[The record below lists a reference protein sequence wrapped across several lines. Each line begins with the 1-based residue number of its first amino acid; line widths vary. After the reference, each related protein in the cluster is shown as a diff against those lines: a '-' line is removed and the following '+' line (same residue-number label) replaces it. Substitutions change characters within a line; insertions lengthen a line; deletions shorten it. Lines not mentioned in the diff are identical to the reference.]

1 MQSAIFANKA
11 FFVVLIAPVRRTI
24 GVYSE
29 PSFFDH
35 FTVCRQMILIRDV
48 VDRIDLKRYFGEV
61 VSADFATVE
70 IEHLIRENING
81 LLLIPF
87 SAELVTGSKT
97 SHAGGIK
104 KVGLPTAVDDLDQ
117 AVQFFDSHYASDKM
131 RSINI
136 TVYAEGIPEAIHNSA
151 PGVERAR
158 CSFSVNFMQCTKGY
172 AALAPSIGDYS
183 EDHDSAAAKD
193 VADVEAGWFDKAEV
207 KRELE
212 NK

>member
-1 MQSAIFANKA
+1 MLFRS
-11 FFVVLIAPVRRTI
+11 
-24 GVYSE
+24 
-29 PSFFDH
+29 
-35 FTVCRQMILIRDV
+35 
-48 VDRIDLKRYFGEV
+48 
-61 VSADFATVE
+61 
-70 IEHLIRENING
+70 
-81 LLLIPF
+81 
-87 SAELVTGSKT
+87 
-97 SHAGGIK
+97 IK

>member
-1 MQSAIFANKA
+1 MTPAECREAVRLMFAELYPKCKVIYSYPNA
-11 FFVVLIAPVRRTI
+11 VCPPLPYIVLDFESVDTT
-24 GVYSE
+24 GVFES
-29 PSFFDH
+29 
-35 FTVCRQMILIRDV
+35 
-48 VDRIDLKRYFGEV
+48 
-61 VSADFATVE
+61 
-70 IEHLIRENING
+70 IEDGTFQQRKSKH
-81 LLLIPF
+81 IPF